1 MLGAGKELLSA
12 LNIAMSTIETDV
24 ALLRADL
31 SRLEAL
37 HNERFSAQEKAVQVA
52 LEANNKRLD
61 SMNEFRATLADQATQ
76 LITRSEAVTAIQ
88 TANNHAEGQIVLIK
102 DKLEELSKPNYVLAS
117 SILSAMFVL
126 IAGSWLVIGLKIES
140 ATSPLAI
147 SVSQLTA
154 NQQIKAQQITGL
166 SDDIRSLQRD
176 MTEGHA
182 KDTQAQAEREQ
193 IFSKLIAQEKV
204 MAQAIIDRQ
213 REVSTLNTR
222 ITRLNVWLDFVH
234 TKVFGNSV
242 PIPLQQMPP

>member
-1 MLGAGKELLSA
+1 MTTETE
-12 LNIAMSTIETDV
+12 IAV
-24 ALLRADL
+24 LQADL
-31 SRLEAL
+31 NRLEKL
-37 HNERFSAQEKAVQVA
+37 YDERFLAQEKAVLVA

-61 SMNEFRATLADQATQ
+61 AMNEFREALADQATQ
-76 LITRSEAVTAIQ
+76 LISRSEAMAALQAT
-88 TANNHAEGQIVLIK
+88 TNHFETQLGLTK
-102 DKLEELSKPNYVLAS
+102 DKLEALSKPNYVLAS
-117 SILSAMFVL
+117 SLLSALFVL

-140 ATSPLAI
+140 ATAPLGL

-154 NQQIKAQQITGL
+154 NQLIKGQQIT
-166 SDDIRSLQRD
+166 SINDDIRSLQKD

-193 IFSKLIAQEKV
+193 IFGKLIAQEKV

-213 REVSTLNTR
+213 REVSALNTR

-234 TKVFGNSV
+234 AKVFGNSQ